1 MTKNKLKTVVAL
13 ALMGAAAPAVAQTAY
28 VRPAYQFPTAPT
40 GPGPASV
47 QVPNTPLYVTP
58 YIGFAAGYDDNLFL
72 TNGFEKSSPL
82 YITSPGFKV
91 DARSASGVFQFSYDA
106 QLGRYSD
113 SSADNYNDQQVRG
126 QFDTAFDRRNFLR
139 VGLDYVRG
147 HDPRGSTDRP
157 FGSEPDHYELTTPYA
172 TYAFGAP
179 GAQGRIELY
188 ASEAQRRYL
197 NNREITVESDR
208 DNTEY
213 GAAFFWRALPRT
225 SALFEVRRTNIDYK
239 SSSSLFSG
247 DETRYYVGV
256 TWEATA
262 QTTGTIKIGRLE
274 RDFDNNTFP
283 SFSGPS
289 YEALITW
296 LPRTYSRFDFFA
308 ARLTN
313 ESTGLGSFILT
324 SVAGATWTHD
334 WNSRVTTGLNLR
346 YQKDEY
352 QDFDRNDDTSALGL
366 KVGYKFR
373 RWLTL
378 GAEYTYTHRNSN
390 IPQFEYDKNLY
401 FLTATL
407 SM

>member
-1 MTKNKLKTVVAL
+1 MVKNKVKAAVAL
-13 ALMGAAAPAVAQTAY
+13 ALTGMAGHAVAQTAY

-40 GPGPASV
+40 GPGAASV

-58 YIGFAAGYDDNLFL
+58 YIGLAAGYDDNLFL

-82 YITSPGFKV
+82 YVISPGLKV
-91 DARSASGVFQFSYDA
+91 DARTANSVFQFAYDA
-106 QLGRYSD
+106 QLGRYTD
-113 SSADNYNDQQVRG
+113 SSADNYDDQQARA

-139 VGLDYVRG
+139 LGLDYIRG
-147 HDPRGSTDRP
+147 HEARGSTDRP
-157 FGSEPDHYELTTPYA
+157 FGAEPDRYELTTPYA

-188 ASEAQRRYL
+188 VNEAQRRYL
-197 NNREITVESDR
+197 NNREVTVANDR

-213 GAAFFWRALPRT
+213 GGAFYWRALPRT

-239 SSSSLFSG
+239 LSTSPLSG
-247 DETRYYVGV
+247 DETRYFAGV
-256 TWEATA
+256 SWEATA

-274 RDFDNNTFP
+274 RKFDGNTFP
-283 SFSGPS
+283 EFSGPS

-296 LPRTYSRFDFFA
+296 MPRTYSKFDFFA

-324 SVAGATWTHD
+324 SVAGVTWTHD
-334 WNSRVTTGLNLR
+334 WNSRLTTGAALR
-346 YQKDEY
+346 YAKDDY
-352 QDFDRNDDTSALGL
+352 QDFNRNDDTASLGL
-366 KVGYKFR
+366 RVGYKFR

-378 GAEYTYTHRNSN
+378 GAEYTYTRRDSN
-390 IPQFEYDKNLY
+390 IPQFEYNKNLY
-401 FLTATL
+401 FFTATAT
-407 SM
+407 M